1 MDKTTVLFSVFSQVI
16 EEHTVYIRYENA
28 LGYDEFALIP
38 AEDAKNI
45 KGLFQFY
52 EDEDELGSY
61 FVDFEEVKHIPEIV
75 KVVEADKDKNCSALI
90 EEALDDGIISVRECS
105 ETGYDLWS
113 GDSEVLEKLGL
124 D

>member
-16 EEHTVYIRYENA
+16 EEYTVYVKYENA
-28 LGYDEFALIP
+28 LGHDELALLP
-38 AEDAKNI
+38 DEDVKNI

-52 EDEDELGSY
+52 EDEDGSY

-75 KVVEADKDKNCSALI
+75 KIVQADEDKKCSSLI
-90 EEALDDGIISVRECS
+90 EEALDDGIISVTECS

-113 GDSEVLEKLGL
+113 GDRKVLDRLGL

>member
-16 EEHTVYIRYENA
+16 KEYPVYVRYENA
-28 LGYDEFALIP
+28 LGQDELALLP
-38 AEDAKNI
+38 DDEVKNI

-52 EDEDELGSY
+52 EDEDGSY

-75 KVVEADKDKNCSALI
+75 KIVQADEDKKCSSLI

-113 GDSEVLEKLGL
+113 GDRKVLDRLGL

>member
-16 EEHTVYIRYENA
+16 EEYTVYVMYENA
-28 LGYDEFALIP
+28 LGRDEFALLSE
-38 AEDAKNI
+38 EDVKDI

-52 EDEDELGSY
+52 EYEDEDGSY
-61 FVDFEEVKHIPEIV
+61 FVDFEEVKHVPEIV
-75 KVVEADKDKNCSALI
+75 KIVQADEDKKCSSLI
-90 EEALDDGIISVRECS
+90 EEALDDGIIRVRTCS

-113 GDSEVLEKLGL
+113 GDSEVLDRLGL

>member
-16 EEHTVYIRYENA
+16 EENTVYVRYENA
-28 LGYDEFALIP
+28 LGHDELALLP
-38 AEDAKNI
+38 DEDVKNI

-52 EDEDELGSY
+52 EDEDGSY
-61 FVDFEEVKHIPEIV
+61 FVEFEEVKHIPEIV
-75 KVVEADKDKNCSALI
+75 KIVQADEDKKCSALI
-90 EEALDDGIISVRECS
+90 EEALDYGIISVRECS

-113 GDSEVLEKLGL
+113 GDRKVLDRLGL

>member
-16 EEHTVYIRYENA
+16 KEHTVYVRYENA
-28 LGYDEFALIP
+28 LGQDDLALLPDE
-38 AEDAKNI
+38 DVKNI

-52 EDEDELGSY
+52 EDEDGSY

-75 KVVEADKDKNCSALI
+75 KIVQADEDKKCSALI
-90 EEALDDGIISVRECS
+90 KEALDDGIISVRECS
-105 ETGYDLWS
+105 ETGFDLWS
-113 GDSEVLEKLGL
+113 GDRKVLDRLGL